1 MRPLL
6 HALVLVGLVWVPAF
20 AQLANTPWPKFQHD
34 AQNTGR
40 SQFNGPAGPAPL
52 VAWEY
57 ANSVGRTAVT
67 IGNGGVAYVGD
78 GKKPIT
84 ALSRDGDVIWFMS
97 NGRIAGQAAGSTPA
111 LGANDVVY
119 MGERGNNLWAA
130 DSGDGAVQWKFFV
143 TTDGDVRV
151 SPTIGLDG
159 TVFMGSSS
167 LGAGRLYA
175 LNPDGTQ
182 KWLSTLGA
190 NIDNLSPALSQDGQ
204 TLYVGYGGI
213 GVAAFDAQTG
223 DELWRNKVSRRGPG
237 GAAANRSVV
246 IGADGTLYFAARDG
260 VFALDPNRDGTGQVL
275 WQFEARPLIFQS
287 CPALGADGTLYI
299 GASGAVPTF
308 FAINPDGTERWSYPM
323 GPRGRF
329 LNNQAA
335 VGANGTVY
343 VTFDHGLYSFTAGGD
358 GSGVGVVNW
367 MMGFP
372 RRFKNGPSIGD
383 AGDLYVV
390 NGFKLFRVVD

>member
-6 HALVLVGLVWVPAF
+6 RALLLVGLACAPAA

-40 SQFNGPAGPAPL
+40 STLDGPAGPAPI

-67 IGNGGVAYVGD
+67 VGTGGVIYVGD

-84 ALSRDGDVIWFMS
+84 ALSRDGDVLWFMS

-111 LGANDVVY
+111 LGANGAVY

-130 DSGDGAVQWKFFV
+130 DADDGGIQWKFFV
-143 TTDGDVRV
+143 PTDGDVRV
-151 SPTIGLDG
+151 SPTIGPDG

-167 LGAGRLYA
+167 LGAGNLYA
-175 LNPDGTQ
+175 LNPDGTV
-182 KWLSTLGA
+182 KWVNRLGE
-190 NIDNLSPALSQDGQ
+190 NIDNLSPALSQDAK
-204 TLYVGYGGI
+204 TLYVGYGGVGI
-213 GVAAFDAQTG
+213 AAFDAQTG
-223 DELWRNKVSRRGPG
+223 NELWRSKLSKRGPG
-237 GAAANRSVV
+237 GAVANRSVV
-246 IGADGTLYFAARDG
+246 IGANGTLYFAARDG
-260 VFALDPNRDGTGQVL
+260 VFAVDPDPNGTGEVL
-275 WQFEARPLIFQS
+275 WQFSAGPLIFQS
-287 CPALGADGTLYI
+287 CPALGADGTLYV
-299 GASGAVPTF
+299 GASGLVPTF
-308 FAINPDGTERWSYPM
+308 YAINPNGTERWSYIM
-323 GPRGRF
+323 GSRGRF
-329 LNNQAA
+329 MNNQA
-335 VGANGTVY
+335 VIGGNGTVY

-358 GSGVGVVNW
+358 GNGVGILNW
-367 MMGFP
+367 TMGFA

-383 AGDLYVV
+383 ANDLYVV